1 MSTST
6 KNAKDGAG
14 GGVVPILIDGQRVR
28 PPRGEITG
36 GELRQLADP
45 PIAADRDLWLDVDGD
60 LDRKIEDDDVV
71 QLKPQMGF
79 FSVPREI
86 NPGAGAR

>member
-1 MSTST
+1 MSTSAQ
-6 KNAKDGAG
+6 NATNDAG

-36 GELRQLADP
+36 AELRQLVDP
-45 PIAADRDLWLDVDGD
+45 PIGADRDLWLDIDGD
-60 LDRKIEDDDVV
+60 LDRKIEDDDIV
-71 QLKPQMGF
+71 QLEPQMEF

-86 NPGAGAR
+86 NPGGAER